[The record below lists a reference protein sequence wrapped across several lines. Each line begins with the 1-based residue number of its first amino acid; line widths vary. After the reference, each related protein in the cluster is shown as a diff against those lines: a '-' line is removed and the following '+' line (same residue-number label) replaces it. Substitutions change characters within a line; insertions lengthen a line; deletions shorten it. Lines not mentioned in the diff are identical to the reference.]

1 MANQKEI
8 RARISSTIS
17 TQQITKAMKLV
28 SATKLRK
35 ASEAIIRMRPYAQK
49 LQGIMGNLQESTD
62 DAQLAGYF
70 ENREAK
76 RVLLLVIT
84 SDRGLCGAFNA
95 NVVKRVRQL
104 LDTDYAAAHQ
114 AGNVTLMCMGK
125 KGGEALKR
133 YGYSVNMDMVNLT
146 QSLDS
151 QKAFAAMQSVIDS
164 YLADQYDRVEVVYNK
179 FKNAATQIVT
189 AEKLLPVELEA
200 FETKEAEGTKYA
212 SDFSFEPSKTDL
224 LFTIIPRAVKTQLY
238 RTMLDSQASEHGS
251 RMVAMDKATDNAG
264 DLIFKLKLQYNQAR
278 QAAITTEILE
288 IVGLSLIHI

>member
-104 LDTDYAAAHQ
+104 LDNDYAAAHQ

-146 QSLDS
+146 QNLDS
-151 QKAFAAMQSVIDS
+151 QKASGFG
-164 YLADQYDRVEVVYNK
+164 RR
-179 FKNAATQIVT
+179 
-189 AEKLLPVELEA
+189 
-200 FETKEAEGTKYA
+200 G
-212 SDFSFEPSKTDL
+212 
-224 LFTIIPRAVKTQLY
+224 
-238 RTMLDSQASEHGS
+238 
-251 RMVAMDKATDNAG
+251 
-264 DLIFKLKLQYNQAR
+264 
-278 QAAITTEILE
+278 
-288 IVGLSLIHI
+288 

>member
-1 MANQKEI
+1 MPSLI
-8 RARISSTIS
+8 DMRRRVRAVKN

-104 LDTDYAAAHQ
+104 LDTDYSEAHR
-114 AGNVTLMCMGK
+114 AGNVTLMCIGK

-133 YGYSVNMDMVNLT
+133 MGYVVNLDLVNLT
-146 QSLDS
+146 QNADA
-151 QKAFAAMQSVIDS
+151 QNAFAAMQSVIDS
-164 YLADQYDRVEVVYNK
+164 YLAGNYDRVEVVYNK
-179 FKNAATQIVT
+179 FKNAATQILVN
-189 AEKLLPVELEA
+189 EQLLPVAPAANVE
-200 FETKEAEGTKYA
+200 KSSSSNDYI
-212 SDFSFEPSKTDL
+212 FEPDQVAILQDL
-224 LFTIIPRAVKTQLY
+224 IPRSLNTLFY
-238 RTMLDSQASEHGS
+238 RSLLDSLASEHGA
-251 RMVAMDKATDNAG
+251 RMVAMDKIGRAH
-264 DLIFKLKLQYNQAR
+264 
-278 QAAITTEILE
+278 
-288 IVGLSLIHI
+288 V